1 MLQYLPKEPHV
12 NTFKN
17 LSQLFF
23 GHPTPYT
30 IFKNSRK
37 LASKY
42 QYTLKKMDKI
52 MDNTNLWY
60 LRDQILEEPEGKV
73 STMIPDWQKA
83 AKKYGAQAIIEDLQ
97 EVKDSKTHLSKSEKT
112 SSLKV
117 RSKRLN

>member
-1 MLQYLPKEPHV
+1 
-12 NTFKN
+12 
-17 LSQLFF
+17 
-23 GHPTPYT
+23 
-30 IFKNSRK
+30 
-37 LASKY
+37 
-42 QYTLKKMDKI
+42 

-117 RSKRLN
+117 RSKRLNWLNN